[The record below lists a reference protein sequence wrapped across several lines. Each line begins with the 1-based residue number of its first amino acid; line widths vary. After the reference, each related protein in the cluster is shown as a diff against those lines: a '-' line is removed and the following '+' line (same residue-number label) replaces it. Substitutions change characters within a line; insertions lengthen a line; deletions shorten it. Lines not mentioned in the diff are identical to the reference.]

1 MYNAP
6 GMANYMGGS
15 APAMASQVAEG
26 YILVNPNTLRGY
38 LPGELA
44 LLKSEL
50 EKLQRDARAVVPAQD
65 DAPANQARNRRINRI
80 SSAIQVIQ
88 NKMSDRR

>member
-1 MYNAP
+1 MYNARS
-6 GMANYMGGS
+6 MANYMGGS

-44 LLKSEL
+44 LLKTEL

-65 DAPANQARNRRINRI
+65 DAQANQARNRRINRI